1 MLDGS
6 AVGEINALAIMQAGE
21 HFISAGED
29 KVVKLWDY
37 DEGISYYQG
46 IGHSGHVTKIAV
58 APNQKFIVSCGSEGG
73 IFLWTTPAKVLGTL
87 ADDDMPE
94 NIGEAIDTMNTGGPK
109 PVGAAAQ

>member
-46 IGHSGHVTKIAV
+46 IGHSGHVTK
-58 APNQKFIVSCGSEGG
+58 VSYNFQTSDE
-73 IFLWTTPAKVLGTL
+73 IQLYSNSNLIRLFYSYFKWDNEL
-87 ADDDMPE
+87 DFD
-94 NIGEAIDTMNTGGPK
+94 
-109 PVGAAAQ
+109 